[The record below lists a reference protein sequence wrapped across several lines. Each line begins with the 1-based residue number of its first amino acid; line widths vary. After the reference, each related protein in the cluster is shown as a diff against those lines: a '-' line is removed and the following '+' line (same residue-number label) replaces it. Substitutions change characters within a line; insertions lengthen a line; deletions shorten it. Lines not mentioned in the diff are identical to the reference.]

1 MTRGRG
7 KGRLHAQDHCQ
18 EEQLPL
24 DLFSSSIETRSF
36 IFPEIEIRLR
46 SGLESRRSNVCSP
59 YGAIFGIDV
68 PGNVRSGMFLMS
80 AGNAVMIRP
89 VPLGASSLRHNDV
102 TGKRKHGTVVSDVSN
117 AYLFAGMTE
126 FLHAKNC
133 ACFGAVLRLPLHVH

>member
-1 MTRGRG
+1 MAGDTGRRHDTETG
-7 KGRLHAQDHCQ
+7 EERLHAQDHCQ

-89 VPLGASSLRHNDV
+89 VPFRGGLVAS
-102 TGKRKHGTVVSDVSN
+102 
-117 AYLFAGMTE
+117 A
-126 FLHAKNC
+126 
-133 ACFGAVLRLPLHVH
+133 